1 MTCSTRIFPS
11 FGNTRRTRPCLP
23 LSRPVMTLTVSFLLM
38 SIRCVSIFLSSL
50 RRGMP
55 RLYVKIVSYRTSGA
69 NDTIFKNFFSR
80 SSRATGPKTRVPTGS
95 PVSLMST
102 AAFWSKRIYVPSL
115 RRVSFAARTST
126 HFTTV
131 PFLAVP
137 SGEASFTEAVKMSP
151 RCAVSPTPPPSGRM
165 TCSLR
170 APELSATSN
179 IDLII
184 TAMSYL
190 PGSSGSAASPS
201 RPARAVRRVP
211 FAHPLSSTQYGYSV
225 PSSISLRSLLFH
237 ALHQRGLLDDFFQ
250 LPALQLRHGTSLDD
264 ADDVADAAAVLLIVR
279 VKLLRA
285 LDGSAIELV
294 RLQHVYLHHDGFIH
308 LGGDDV
314 ADFDVAAALLGAG
327 CGLFCLSHSLLPL
340 GRGLLRGGFFLGSR
354 LRSCCNGSRFRGRRL
369 LFRFRGSGLGF
380 VIDTELAFA
389 RDGLD
394 AGQIAAQAADL
405 LQAFGLPHAQAELE
419 LEQLV
424 VHLVQLVREFGIGG
438 VTDLFSVHD

>member
-1 MTCSTRIFPS
+1 M
-11 FGNTRRTRPCLP
+11 
-23 LSRPVMTLTVSFLLM
+23 
-38 SIRCVSIFLSSL
+38 
-50 RRGMP
+50 
-55 RLYVKIVSYRTSGA
+55 
-69 NDTIFKNFFSR
+69 
-80 SSRATGPKTRVPTGS
+80 
-95 PVSLMST
+95 
-102 AAFWSKRIYVPSL
+102 YVPSR

-131 PFLAVP
+131 PFLVLP
-137 SGEASFTEAVKMSP
+137 SGEASFTDAVKTSP

-225 PSSISLRSLLFH
+225 PNSISLRGLFFH
-237 ALHQRGLLDDFFQ
+237 ALHQRGLLDHFFQ
-250 LPALQLRHGTSLDD
+250 LPTLQLRHGTGLDD

-285 LDGSAIELV
+285 LDGAAIKLV
-294 RLQHVYLHHDGFIH
+294 CLEHIHLHHDGLIH

-314 ADFDVAAALLGAG
+314 ADLDVAAALLGAG
-327 CGLFCLSHSLLPL
+327 CGLFCVSHSLLPL

-354 LRSCCNGSRFRGRRL
+354 LRGCCDGSRRFRGRRL
-369 LFRFRGSGLGF
+369 LFRFRGGGLGF

-394 AGQIAAQAADL
+394 AGQVAAQAADL

-424 VHLVQLVREFGIGG
+424 VHLVQLVRELGVGS